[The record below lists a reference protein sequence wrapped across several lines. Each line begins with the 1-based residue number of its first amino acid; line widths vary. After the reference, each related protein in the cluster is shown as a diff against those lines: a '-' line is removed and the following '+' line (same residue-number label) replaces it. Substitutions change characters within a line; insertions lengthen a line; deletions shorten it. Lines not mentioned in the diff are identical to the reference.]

1 MGMRV
6 GGSSATLAMQSNA
19 VSNWQ
24 QRQQNFKSLA
34 SSLQSGDLAG
44 AQQAFA
50 AIAAN
55 NPNIN
60 GNSPLGQI
68 GKALQAGDISGAQQ
82 VAQSWRGN
90 HHANEGHQSI
100 GAIGSL
106 SASPLG
112 NTILQSLSPSGT
124 GTSSASASGSSTS
137 TGSTATSPD
146 QVSQALSDFMQT
158 LIAALQ
164 AQNTAKG
171 SPASAA
177 PASQAAPTAASSAAS
192 ATSAAPISGSQVQ
205 GHHHHHHH
213 SEGAGQIS
221 SELNSLITQ
230 LSSASTPASG
240 TSAAD
245 TSASV
250 AGAAASASTPASSL
264 QQSYQNLLSSVGAGG
279 SGASL
284 NNFLQTLSANLQGT
298 GSSGNLVNSHA

>member
-6 GGSSATLAMQSNA
+6 GGSSAALAMQSNA

-24 QRQQNFKSLA
+24 QRQQNFKSLV

-60 GNSPLGQI
+60 SNSPLGQV
-68 GKALQAGDISGAQQ
+68 GQALQVGDISGAQKA
-82 VAQSWRGN
+82 AQPWRGN
-90 HHANEGHQSI
+90 HQANEGSQSI
-100 GAIGSL
+100 GAIGSI

-112 NTILQSLSPSGT
+112 GTILQSLSQSGT
-124 GTSSASASGSSTS
+124 GASSGSASGSSTS
-137 TGSTATSPD
+137 TGGAAASPD

-164 AQNTAKG
+164 AQNTANG
-171 SPASAA
+171 SAASAA
-177 PASQAAPTAASSAAS
+177 PASQAAPAAASSAAQ
-192 ATSAAPISGSQVQ
+192 ISGSQVQ

-240 TSAAD
+240 TSATD
-245 TSASV
+245 TSTSV
-250 AGAAASASTPASSL
+250 AGAAASASTPASML
-264 QQSYQNLLSSVGAGG
+264 QQSYQNLLSSMGAGG

-298 GSSGNLVNSHA
+298 GHSGNLVNSHA